1 MSRRGGD
8 LVRELETRFV
18 TTIVDVDVANKALSI
33 LKPRNSD
40 DLISEA
46 DYVRDERLPYWA
58 DVWPSSLILARRMAN
73 DAGNGRS
80 LLELGC
86 GLGVVSVTAMRAGF
100 QVLASDYYDDAL
112 LFTRANAW
120 RNLRREPDVR
130 MIDWRAP
137 PSDLGT
143 YDTIVAADVLY
154 EMPYA
159 ELVADILASSLSPR
173 GVAIVADPGRVA
185 AERFVEACHARGLTR
200 VDRDTYPFVEGSI
213 RQKITLFSIRRVGGR
228 KGGISR

>member
-1 MSRRGGD
+1 MSVCGSE

-18 TTIVDVDVANKALSI
+18 TTTVDVDVADETLSI
-33 LKPRNSD
+33 LKPSNSD

-58 DVWPSSLILARRMAN
+58 DVWPSSIILARRMAN
-73 DAGNGRS
+73 DAGKGRS

-86 GLGVVSVTAMRAGF
+86 GLGVVSTTAMRAGF
-100 QVLASDYYDDAL
+100 EVLASDYYEDAL

-120 RNLRREPDVR
+120 RNLQREPDVR
-130 MIDWRAP
+130 MIDWRALP
-137 PSDLGT
+137 NDLGS
-143 YDTIVAADVLY
+143 YDMIVAADVLY

-159 ELVADILASSLSPR
+159 ELVAHILVTALAPR

-185 AERFVEACHARGLTR
+185 VEQFVEACSARGLTR
-200 VDRDTYPFVEGSI
+200 VERQTYPFVQGAI
-213 RQKITLFSIRRVGGR
+213 RQKITLFSIRRGA
-228 KGGISR
+228 GGIFR